1 MLIWL
6 DIVGIF
12 VGLCLGIIIAVYVTL
27 GKVNASNDMGDS
39 NGEFEDFADKINI
52 LLQERGIRDSEL

>member
-1 MLIWL
+1 M
-6 DIVGIF
+6 
-12 VGLCLGIIIAVYVTL
+12 TL